1 MRKGEAFKGG
11 AGILNK
17 QSARFL
23 FAELFGDGIVGKFEL
38 ERTARR
44 IVRVTGNEMHQ
55 AATDPVPGIL
65 ARVCAKNSAERAG
78 RDLRVTTMMNPLF

>member
-23 FAELFGDGIVGKFEL
+23 FAELFGDGIVGKFDG
-38 ERTARR
+38 TPYCAR
-44 IVRVTGNEMHQ
+44 HW
-55 AATDPVPGIL
+55 
-65 ARVCAKNSAERAG
+65 K
-78 RDLRVTTMMNPLF
+78 